1 MVAGVINL
9 RPRIASETV
18 SGQRRILPRSRSSSA
33 PAASSR
39 PTGLYASSIA
49 GNVVTLRWNSFPS
62 LFLWGPN
69 VGYVVEGGLNPG
81 EVLASVKTGST
92 LPVLTFVAP
101 TGAFYVR
108 AHVLV
113 GNIKTA
119 PSNEIRIFVNVPAA
133 PSPPDRL
140 LSHVDGTDLT
150 LAWRNIQNGGQ
161 ATAL

>member
-1 MVAGVINL
+1 M
-9 RPRIASETV
+9 
-18 SGQRRILPRSRSSSA
+18 
-33 PAASSR
+33 
-39 PTGLYASSIA
+39 
-49 GNVVTLRWNSFPS
+49 TLRWNSFPS

-108 AHVLV
+108 VHVLV
-113 GNIKTA
+113 GNLKTA

-161 ATAL
+161 ATALLIDVSGWFGGTFAVPVADTLSFSGMPAECLTP